1 MANTL
6 LLLGEII
13 CRVCL

>member
-6 LLLGEII
+6 L
-13 CRVCL
+13 

>member
-6 LLLGEII
+6 LME
-13 CRVCL
+13 